1 MLICLFLLLLIASM
15 GTATWIVLRG
25 NGKPALILKLP
36 SLRLPRLK
44 LPTFKLPAFKL
55 PAFKRASKKA
65 KPKTSPRT
73 DTKAKVEAEVVQE
86 LPPDLEHLPEP
97 PVLQEAEVQI
107 LEPFEISR
115 RLRGLELGVA
125 DLGEPRPEHDRVLAA
140 AIATIEDAA
149 TQKRYSPRRPNLL
162 PQLMR
167 AINDED
173 TSRRELAAIIARD
186 PSLVGALLKMANSA
200 FYRVTYKP
208 VESIE
213 RAVVIL
219 GSDGL
224 RSLMAAALMQ
234 PIFEVSSAGS
244 FPRFPEVV
252 WEHALRSAHAAIPHA
267 ALVERVDPFAA
278 ELLSL
283 VSGLAEIVIFRAAMD
298 NCASWSR
305 SGQLDPLVISSLLD
319 SQTAAVAW
327 RIGADWEL
335 SELMMAALEEQMV
348 ATEPT
353 TPLGRSLRFGRCAG
367 ALAVLHTNGLID
379 DTTLRQS
386 LPQAGLT
393 PAHLKCMWTRLLA
406 KHEDPRL
413 SRPAKA
419 PGRPRMALA
428 SAA

>member
-1 MLICLFLLLLIASM
+1 MPSF
-15 GTATWIVLRG
+15 
-25 NGKPALILKLP
+25 KLP
-36 SLRLPRLK
+36 SLQLPS
-44 LPTFKLPAFKL
+44 
-55 PAFKRASKKA
+55 FKRAPKKIKA
-65 KPKTSPRT
+65 KPKAAGPQANTT
-73 DTKAKVEAEVVQE
+73 AAAEVEQD
-86 LPPDLEHLPEP
+86 LPPDLQHLPEP
-97 PVLQEAEVQI
+97 PVLQEASVQI
-107 LEPFEISR
+107 LEPREIAR

-234 PIFEVSSAGS
+234 PIFEVSSAGG

-267 ALVERVDPFAA
+267 ALVERADPFAA

-305 SGQLDPLVISSLLD
+305 TGKLDPLVISSLLD
-319 SQTAAVAW
+319 SQSAAVAW

-348 ATEPT
+348 AAEPT

-386 LPQAGLT
+386 LPEAGLT

-406 KHEDPRL
+406 QHEDPRL
-413 SRPAKA
+413 TSRAAKN